1 MGHHPFAEA
10 DLEGEGDKESEG
22 LQPFKVG
29 GVESQEKEEDQG
41 CIRSALGEGLHFISP
56 QASLVA
62 QLGKNLP
69 AVWETWIRSLGW
81 ADPLEKGKATQSR
94 ILAWKIPWT
103 SPWGCKESDMT
114 ERLSGIGTE

>member
-10 DLEGEGDKESEG
+10 DLEGEGDKESES

-56 QASLVA
+56 QASLVT